1 MGSDAG
7 MTTPPSRPDEP
18 EEPIVEPEN
27 STVDDWF
34 GQDVE
39 RDRVRAE
46 DALRE
51 AGGDEERAEEIF
63 EEEREPHRAD
73 RYNVPADERP
83 A

>member
-1 MGSDAG
+1 MTDKPQNHREPTARILPDA
-7 MTTPPSRPDEP
+7 
-18 EEPIVEPEN
+18 IIEPEN

-39 RDRVRAE
+39 RDRE
-46 DALRE
+46 DADRALEE
-51 AGGDEERAEEIF
+51 ADGNAERAEEIF
-63 EEEREPHRAD
+63 DSNRRPHKGD